1 MKNRKQLIE
10 EILEN
15 FRALAR
21 RIITEGH
28 RGLERCPITP
38 TQAQILFIVLRQK
51 NISVKELAEKLS
63 ISPSAVV
70 QLIEGLVES
79 EYLIKTNHPED
90 HRFVQIAPSEKAI
103 DQIKKFKSC
112 FVKKIATLFDN
123 LSDDE
128 LIQYNKLNKKILRK
142 DN

>member
-1 MKNRKQLIE
+1 MPNRKQLIE
-10 EILEN
+10 EIIKS
-15 FRALAR
+15 FRALKR
-21 RIITEGH
+21 KILSESQW
-28 RGLERCPITP
+28 GLEKCPITP
-38 TQAQILFIVLRQK
+38 AQAQLLFIVMRHQ

-63 ISPSAVV
+63 VSSSAVA
-70 QLIEGLVES
+70 QLIEDLAKEG
-79 EYLIKTNHPED
+79 YLIRKNNPKD
-90 HRFVQIAPSEKAI
+90 HRLVQIAPSEKAI

-142 DN
+142 I